1 MGFLLFDL
9 DDAGEIRSENRL
21 ALNFWHWRT
30 ILAAVRRLDVI
41 PGERLDPLEESWL
54 DGRLTQAEARA
65 VASALRERLI
75 PSLESGERL
84 LLDGSRTTEPDDGV
98 IYVGEEAHRN
108 YSTNRAVL
116 EKFAAFCDSCNGF
129 LLG

>member
-9 DDAGEIRSENRL
+9 DEAGEIRQGNTL

-41 PGERLDPLEESWL
+41 PAERLDGLEESWL

-65 VASALRERLI
+65 VAAALRERLI
-75 PSLESGERL
+75 PTLEPGERL
-84 LLDGSRTTEPDDGV
+84 LLDGNRTTEPDDGV
-98 IYVGEEAHRN
+98 IHVGEETDRN

-116 EKFAAFCDSCNGF
+116 EQFAAFCESCNGF